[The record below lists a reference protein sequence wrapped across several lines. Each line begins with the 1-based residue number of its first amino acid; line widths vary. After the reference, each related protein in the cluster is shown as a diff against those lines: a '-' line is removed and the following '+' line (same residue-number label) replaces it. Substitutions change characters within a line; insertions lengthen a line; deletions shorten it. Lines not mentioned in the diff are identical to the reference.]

1 MPRHRIPEWL
11 TVDLLI
17 IVISIAIIGTGVLI
31 AP

>member
-1 MPRHRIPEWL
+1 MPRIPEWL

-17 IVISIAIIGTGVLI
+17 IAVAMVFIGAGVLI

>member
-1 MPRHRIPEWL
+1 MPRIPEWL

-17 IVISIAIIGTGVLI
+17 IVLSIAIIGTGVLI

>member
-1 MPRHRIPEWL
+1 MSSIPEWL

-17 IVISIAIIGTGVLI
+17 IVFSIAIIGAGVWI

>member
-1 MPRHRIPEWL
+1 MPRLPEWL

-17 IVISIAIIGTGVLI
+17 IAVAMVFIGAGVMI

>member
-1 MPRHRIPEWL
+1 MPRIPEWL

-17 IVISIAIIGTGVLI
+17 IAVAIVFIGAGVMI

>member
-11 TVDLLI
+11 TVDLAI
-17 IVISIAIIGTGVLI
+17 IIASIAIIGTGFII

>member
-11 TVDLLI
+11 TVDLMI
-17 IVISIAIIGTGVLI
+17 IAVAMVFIVMI